1 MDVGCLILFSPQ
13 SCEAVRQFF
22 YQIILSYKLIN
33 SRGVQ
38 FLFRT
43 SESVHFVWEKCSGII
58 LIIIKVSKINKCT
71 LSLINGF

>member
-22 YQIILSYKLIN
+22 YQMILSYKLIN
-33 SRGVQ
+33 SCGVQ

-43 SESVHFVWEKCSGII
+43 SEFCVGEMQWNHFDYYKSI
-58 LIIIKVSKINKCT
+58 
-71 LSLINGF
+71 